1 MAQRPSWEGHLRL
14 SLLSCPVALYGAT
27 SRAGDV
33 SFRLINPETG
43 NRICQVAMDA
53 ETGVEVERR
62 DLVRGFEIEK
72 DRYVLLTDERSRA
85 FALRAPRS
93 STLSN
98 S

>member
-1 MAQRPSWEGHLRL
+1 
-14 SLLSCPVALYGAT
+14 
-27 SRAGDV
+27 
-33 SFRLINPETG
+33 
-43 NRICQVAMDA
+43 MDA